1 LPWDQY
7 FSLLKPNGTFIL
19 VGVTEKPLTFHGG
32 PFLGHQLK
40 FAGSLV
46 ASRHVSNKMLQFAAR
61 HNIKP
66 QIEEYPMVSEY
77 TMKKK
82 EKLIYVDPLSRA
94 ESGI

>member
-1 LPWDQY
+1 
-7 FSLLKPNGTFIL
+7 
-19 VGVTEKPLTFHGG
+19 
-32 PFLGHQLK
+32 
-40 FAGSLV
+40 V